1 MPPYVASAAGSV
13 GDKLL
18 VVDDDPNFGALIS
31 AVAKD
36 RGFIPKFFTSLIDMG
51 SFARIKE
58 FDVAV
63 IDYYLG
69 SMRGDEI
76 AEYVDT
82 FFSEVPVIIVS
93 SEDLRESRNVKWPAC
108 VRTFI
113 PKSEGPGRIID
124 TARQIVKRERL
135 LKHFASATPK
145 EVAVVREKS

>member
-1 MPPYVASAAGSV
+1 MPPYGATSTGRV

-18 VVDDDPNFGALIS
+18 IVDDDVCFGALIS

-36 RGFIPKFFTSLIDMG
+36 RGFIPRFFTSLIDMG

-58 FDVAV
+58 FDVAI

-69 SMRGDEI
+69 SLRGDEI

-93 SEDLRESRNVKWPAC
+93 SEDLRETRSVKWPAS

-113 PKSEGPGRIID
+113 PKTEGPARIIE

-135 LKHFASATPK
+135 LKRFARVPGTSEAGL
-145 EVAVVREKS
+145 R

>member
-1 MPPYVASAAGSV
+1 MPPFGATSTGRV

-18 VVDDDPNFGALIS
+18 VVDDDVCFGALIS

-36 RGFIPKFFTSLIDMG
+36 RGLIPRFFTSLIDMG

-58 FDVAV
+58 FDVAI

-93 SEDLRESRNVKWPAC
+93 SEDLRETRSVKWPAS

-113 PKSEGPGRIID
+113 PKTEGPVRIVEA
-124 TARQIVKRERL
+124 ARQIVKRERL
-135 LKHFASATPK
+135 LKRFAQVPGGTTEAGL
-145 EVAVVREKS
+145 R

>member
-1 MPPYVASAAGSV
+1 MPPYGATSSESL

-18 VVDDDPNFGALIS
+18 IVDDDVCFGALIS

-36 RGFIPKFFTSLIDMG
+36 RGFVPRFFTSLIDMG

-58 FDVAV
+58 FDVAI

-69 SMRGDEI
+69 SLRGDEI

-93 SEDLRESRNVKWPAC
+93 SEDLRETRAVKWPAS

-113 PKSEGPGRIID
+113 PKSEGPGRIVE
-124 TARQIVKRERL
+124 AAKQIVKRERL
-135 LKHFASATPK
+135 LRRFLAFPGAEVTATNS
-145 EVAVVREKS
+145 R